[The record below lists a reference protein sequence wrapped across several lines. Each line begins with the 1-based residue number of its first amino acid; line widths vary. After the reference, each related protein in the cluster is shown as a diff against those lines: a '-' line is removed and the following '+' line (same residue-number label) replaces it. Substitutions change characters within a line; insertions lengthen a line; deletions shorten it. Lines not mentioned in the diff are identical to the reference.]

1 MELTRVLF
9 SPSSKNEKNPPR
21 KKFLIFHEME
31 LSSSNI
37 KKFLYFLTFAF
48 PEMKPGIFQSK
59 LKKLKKKKKKK
70 KKQTPQGNS
79 LYSWIIELSNCNIK
93 NNILGN

>member
-70 KKQTPQGNS
+70 KKKITPR
-79 LYSWIIELSNCNIK
+79 K
-93 NNILGN
+93 ILIFLDNGTF

>member
-1 MELTRVLF
+1 MELPRVLF

-37 KKFLYFLTFAF
+37 KKFLYFLIFAF

-59 LKKLKKKKKKK
+59 LKKFKKKKS
-70 KKQTPQGNS
+70 PQGNS
-79 LYSWIIELSNCNIK
+79 LYSWIMELSNCNIK
-93 NNILGN
+93 NNISGN